1 MPSPM
6 RSYSLTV
13 GGSSHVLAVVQRAMM
28 TPPAKHLPVASTVR
42 KHIMRIPRIVLD
54 GKKKKKCNAFPEAR
68 KIVEASNPAPP
79 SGQNYAKVAAPIAVG
94 KTTCSASTQ
103 TNLTWVTGGNP
114 SKVLGPQTSE
124 VQTDESIPVTT
135 PKNSAKD
142 KPSTSQIRSNSEK
155 NIHVT
160 RAISSSQP
168 NKDVHK
174 NKKDEN
180 PPKPTKLDK
189 PKPVKS
195 PKPKIKTDRQQKGS
209 QNSLAD
215 YNSYNYRLLNE
226 YSVLGPSSLVGI

>member
-1 MPSPM
+1 MS
-6 RSYSLTV
+6 
-13 GGSSHVLAVVQRAMM
+13 
-28 TPPAKHLPVASTVR
+28 
-42 KHIMRIPRIVLD
+42 
-54 GKKKKKCNAFPEAR
+54 FPEAR
-68 KIVEASNPAPP
+68 KIVEAFNPAPP
-79 SGQNYAKVAAPIAVG
+79 SGQSYAKVAAPIAVG

-135 PKNSAKD
+135 PISAKD
-142 KPSTSQIRSNSEK
+142 KPSTSQIRSNSVM

-168 NKDVHK
+168 YKDVH
-174 NKKDEN
+174 NNTKDEN

-189 PKPVKS
+189 PKPVKP

-209 QNSLAD
+209 QTPLCTIIM
-215 YNSYNYRLLNE
+215 YLTNYFKYKRWILMMKFHLKINQRVQPE
-226 YSVLGPSSLVGI
+226 SNTLEL